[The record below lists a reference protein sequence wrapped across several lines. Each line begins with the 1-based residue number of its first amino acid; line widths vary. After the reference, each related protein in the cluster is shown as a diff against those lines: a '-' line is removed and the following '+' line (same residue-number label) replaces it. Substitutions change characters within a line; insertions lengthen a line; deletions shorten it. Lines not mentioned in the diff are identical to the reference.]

1 MAWSCEEGARQRD
14 SLSAAFG
21 SSCCGRLTLS
31 IVGSGGSCKGTW
43 AQSTVPAARS
53 RHPPWGE
60 MVAQKLSAV
69 CLLGGLSL
77 LLLWLLKVP
86 SACNLLL
93 LVVVVFMPGG
103 RIPQPKLLHPGGGDR
118 LPAKPGL
125 AFGVQGTSPSS
136 SRQRSSNKKHRAA
149 SFLPKEDTEE
159 PAARQQAGSSTGTF
173 ARGRSCQ
180 SGSDSSPFL
189 PSPGRSHVE
198 EDAWHL
204 PPPPDAAGAGLSHA
218 PKDLPNPQQRRAG
231 RARPWA
237 VAAPPTCRER
247 TRGACGVFPG
257 HRQHRRLQRADAKQP
272 RGERSPAAK
281 QPATRSVFT
290 STTDLRRAGHRRP
303 SPSPT
308 PTGPLPPWAQPPPQD
323 ALARLRRAA
332 LQTLPLVDYKGVG
345 QGRAVQW
352 LQRWWRGLRSR
363 GDSSVWRKR
372 GPVPAAESLAPA
384 GTAAAE
390 QQHQLCPC
398 QAPIHALFNAMVM
411 EA

>member
-1 MAWSCEEGARQRD
+1 MRGSLAAVSRGAAGGAGRARRRRGPGPALIAPGPEERIAARLDAKRRVQGSGAALG
-14 SLSAAFG
+14 SG
-21 SSCCGRLTLS
+21 SSVNL
-31 IVGSGGSCKGTW
+31 
-43 AQSTVPAARS
+43 P
-53 RHPPWGE
+53 GE
-60 MVAQKLSAV
+60 DAWR
-69 CLLGGLSL
+69 LLGVSRG
-77 LLLWLLKVP
+77 VR
-86 SACNLLL
+86 
-93 LVVVVFMPGG
+93 
-103 RIPQPKLLHPGGGDR
+103 RIMQRLLHPGGGDR

-159 PAARQQAGSSTGTF
+159 PAARQQAGSSMGTF

-189 PSPGRSHVE
+189 PSPGRSPVE

-372 GPVPAAESLAPA
+372 GPVPAAESSAPA